1 MTDYDITFCNL
12 KIVTDKFINN
22 DIFRKI
28 LPFIKWFS
36 EISKKLEKSE
46 FNQTQIYKLINM
58 QNNIISEIS
67 FLLNENDI
75 NIKNIS
81 IVNDKIFN

>member
-22 DIFRKI
+22 NIFRKI

-58 QNNIISEIS
+58 QNNIISEIN